1 MKKLAEFL
9 LRLSGWRVASGP
21 PPEVIRCVL
30 TAAPHTS
37 NWDLWYARLG
47 MYVLGAPVRFMIK
60 HTMMRFPFN
69 LVIAPLG
76 GLAIDR
82 RPRRD
87 TGERPSYIDA
97 AADLFRRHDHLAVM
111 IAPEG
116 SRSLRRQWKTGFYYI
131 ALKAGVPICLGYL
144 DYKNKIAGVGPAI
157 YPSGDIDAD
166 LRRIMDFYRKIEGKY
181 PTKFSLDE
189 RYDPQ
194 AG

>member
-9 LRLSGWRVASGP
+9 LRLSGWRVAPGT
-21 PPEVIRCVL
+21 PPEVARCVL

-47 MYVLGAPVRFMIK
+47 MYVLGVPVRFMIK

-97 AADLFRRHDHLAVM
+97 AAELFSQHDRIAVM

-116 SRSLRRQWKTGFYYI
+116 TRSLRTQWKTGFYYI
-131 ALKAGVPICLGYL
+131 ALQAGVPICLGYL

-157 YPSGDIDAD
+157 HPSGDIDAD
-166 LRRIMDFYRKIEGKY
+166 LRLMMDFYRNIEGKH
-181 PTKFSLDE
+181 PKLFRLDE
-189 RYDPQ
+189 RFT